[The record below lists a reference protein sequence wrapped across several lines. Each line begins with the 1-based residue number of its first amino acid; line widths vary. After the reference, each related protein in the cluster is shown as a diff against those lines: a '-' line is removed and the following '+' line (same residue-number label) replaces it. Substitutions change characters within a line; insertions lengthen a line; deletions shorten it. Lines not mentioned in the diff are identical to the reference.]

1 MEAEARF
8 RAMGSDIHVVVVGG
22 TLSLID
28 AARDLI
34 EDLEARW
41 SRFRPTSEI
50 SLMNTLAGM
59 PVRVSS
65 PTLAL
70 VQRALEG
77 AWITGGRYDATVLGA
92 VLRAGYDRSF
102 ELLTEDEPP
111 GDSSLRLGSEE
122 IIVDVL
128 SSTVMLPPGVGFDP
142 GGIGKG
148 FAADLLVREL
158 ISRGAA
164 GACANIGGDLRV
176 EGDAPNGDSWVVA
189 IEHPTRAKTTQ
200 LIGLRGGGVATS
212 SRMRRA
218 WGTPDDQRHH
228 LIDPATGRS
237 AYSGLASATVIA
249 AEAWQA
255 EVLAK
260 AAFIAGVSEGLFV
273 LGSTGTEGLLVD
285 DAGRPYP
292 SAGFDRFT
300 GPGRHAARAVKEMA
314 S

>member
-8 RAMGSDIHVVVVGG
+8 RAMGSDVHVVVVGG
-22 TLSLID
+22 SLSLVD
-28 AARDLI
+28 AARDLVD
-34 EDLEARW
+34 DLEARW
-41 SRFRPTSEI
+41 SRFRPASEI
-50 SLMNTLAGM
+50 SLMNALSGM

-102 ELLTEDEPP
+102 ELLDPTGPP
-111 GDSSLRLGSEE
+111 VDSSLGLGEDR
-122 IIVDVL
+122 IVVDVA
-128 SSTVMLPPGVGFDP
+128 SSTVTIPSGVGFDP

-158 ISRGAA
+158 LSRGAA

-176 EGDAPNGDSWVVA
+176 EGDAPSGDSWVVA
-189 IEHPTRAKTTQ
+189 IEHPLRSNTTQ
-200 LIGLRGGGVATS
+200 LVALRSGGVATS

-218 WGTPDDQRHH
+218 WGPTADRRHH

-237 AYSGLASATVIA
+237 AHSGLASATVIA

-285 DAGRPYP
+285 DAGRAYP
-292 SAGFDRFT
+292 SAGFHRFT
-300 GPGRHAARAVKEMA
+300 GSGRPAAQSARELA

>member
-1 MEAEARF
+1 
-8 RAMGSDIHVVVVGG
+8 
-22 TLSLID
+22 
-28 AARDLI
+28 RDLV

-102 ELLTEDEPP
+102 ELLDAAEPP
-111 GDSSLRLGSEE
+111 TDSSLRLGGDQ
-122 IIVDVL
+122 IVVDVA
-128 SSTVMLPPGVGFDP
+128 SSTVTIPPGVGFDP

-158 ISRGAA
+158 MSRGAA

-176 EGDAPNGDSWVVA
+176 EGVAPHGDSWVVA
-189 IEHPTRAKTTQ
+189 IEHPFRTGVTQ
-200 LIGLRGGGVATS
+200 LVG
-212 SRMRRA
+212 
-218 WGTPDDQRHH
+218 
-228 LIDPATGRS
+228 
-237 AYSGLASATVIA
+237 
-249 AEAWQA
+249 
-255 EVLAK
+255 
-260 AAFIAGVSEGLFV
+260 
-273 LGSTGTEGLLVD
+273 
-285 DAGRPYP
+285 
-292 SAGFDRFT
+292 
-300 GPGRHAARAVKEMA
+300 
-314 S
+314 